1 MKRFTLDVNAT
12 ETARAYC
19 DKHMPSMSRTS
30 LMTIINHC
38 FINWQRE
45 RR

>member
-1 MKRFTLDVNAT
+1 MNVFTSDMNAT

-19 DKHMPSMSRTS
+19 DKHVPSMSRTS
-30 LMTIINHC
+30 LMTIIIHC